1 MIESI
6 WSPANFRF
14 GTLARAGAPAI
25 ARTEFSRAGWTMNRA
40 GIWHCCIFRNSRQ
53 CDNRFSIV
61 SRVSGRRCAGWELPR
76 TIDREAPPLRS
87 LSVFIS

>member
-14 GTLARAGAPAI
+14 GTL
-25 ARTEFSRAGWTMNRA
+25 
-40 GIWHCCIFRNSRQ
+40 IFRNSRQ

>member
-25 ARTEFSRAGWTMNRA
+25 AR
-40 GIWHCCIFRNSRQ
+40 GIFQGSM
-53 CDNRFSIV
+53 DD
-61 SRVSGRRCAGWELPR
+61 E
-76 TIDREAPPLRS
+76 
-87 LSVFIS
+87 